1 MLSRLSLYM
10 LTITAVAILGGC
22 ASDDDD
28 DDGNTTVVSAPDSR
42 VLLGVLGRYNTGL
55 FDAGGAEIPAFCPIT
70 DRVFVVNAGPGTV
83 DVINLS
89 DPTSPTLI
97 TSIDCSQYANA
108 GAPNSVAVHNGV
120 LAIAIENGTKT
131 DSGVVVFFSTSE
143 TVFDTSTDLNVV
155 TVGALPDMVAFTPDG
170 NFALVANEGEPKDD
184 YTIDPE
190 GSISVINLSGGV
202 AGAAVSEATFT
213 GFNSQKAA
221 LIAAGVRIFGP
232 ESSVDEPD
240 DIATVAQDLEPE
252 YITCNNTTAWVTLQ
266 ENNALAIVDIATA
279 TVTAVVP
286 LGYKDHSMARNALD
300 PTNSD
305 GQILLMTGPV
315 RGLYMPDSIAS
326 YTVNGQTFLVTANE
340 GDARDYA
347 GYSEES
353 RISGLT
359 LDPTAFPGAAALQQN
374 NSFGRLNSTT
384 ASGDTDGDGDHDVL
398 YSYGARSFSIW
409 NSTGQ
414 LVWDSGDDFE
424 RITAAA
430 LPLHFNAS
438 NTGNALDNRSDDKG
452 PEPEAIALGEIG
464 GRWYAFVGLE
474 RVGGIMV
481 YDITV
486 PGAPFFQTYVNT
498 RDFSVSPAGNGVG
511 NPVDG
516 LDVGP
521 EGIVF
526 VPATDSPNGR
536 ALLIVA
542 HEISGSTTVFE
553 VTKLFE

>member
-498 RDFSVSPAGNGVG
+498 RDFSVLPAGNGVG

>member
-516 LDVGP
+516 LDLGP

>member
-170 NFALVANEGEPKDD
+170 NFALVANEGEPNDD

-516 LDVGP
+516 LDLGP